1 MARNVKS
8 FISEIKMF
16 FYVTS
21 VILVAIFLIS
31 PDAAMAAEGSP
42 GDSRAAKA
50 EFDKGVLLYN
60 AEKYEAAAR
69 AFRDAYQL
77 KPSWMLH
84 FNIAQS
90 EAAAKHY
97 GRSFEEF
104 EKYLAEG
111 GDDVPEQRQSYVETE
126 LERLEGL
133 VGSLEIVG
141 PADAIVVI
149 DSVERG
155 KLPIHGRL
163 KLAVS
168 TVHDVIVKQGE
179 EDIFT
184 TKIQVSRGEVIQLNA
199 NDEGPRADITSDA
212 PISTADADQTE
223 AQSVTMPM
231 GSGRPKLSPV
241 FWTGLAGTVA
251 TGIASGIMW
260 GLSIKKQQE
269 ELDAQDAYDNA
280 SQDWEPGNTDDEAEE
295 KALRDRHETLGDE
308 MITRQNVAIAL
319 TATTGAFA
327 VLTTVGLIIS
337 LNRKPSQNNSVSF
350 GPGGVQVRF

>member
-1 MARNVKS
+1 MNSTICKMKLFLYVKT
-8 FISEIKMF
+8 I
-16 FYVTS
+16 
-21 VILVAIFLIS
+21 ILVGILS
-31 PDAAMAAEGSP
+31 LLPGAAMGDEGSTE
-42 GDSRAAKA
+42 DSRAAKA
-50 EFDKGVLLYN
+50 EFDRGVLLYN

-69 AFRDAYQL
+69 AFRNAYKL

-90 EAAAKHY
+90 EAAAKQY

-141 PADAIVVI
+141 PEDAIVVI
-149 DSVERG
+149 DNVERG
-155 KLPIHGRL
+155 KLPIHGRV

-168 TVHDVIVKQGE
+168 TVHDVVVKQGGQ
-179 EDIFT
+179 DIFT

-199 NDEGPRADITSDA
+199 NDEGPSASVTSDA
-212 PISTADADQTE
+212 PVSTADANLTE
-223 AQSVTMPM
+223 AQSMTMLK

-280 SQDWEPGNTDDEAEE
+280 SQYWEPGNLDDEAEE
-295 KALRDRHETLGDE
+295 KALRDKHDTLGDE

-319 TATTGAFA
+319 TATAGAFA

-337 LNRKPSQNNSVSF
+337 MKNKPYQNSGVSF
-350 GPGGVQVRF
+350 GPGGLQVKF